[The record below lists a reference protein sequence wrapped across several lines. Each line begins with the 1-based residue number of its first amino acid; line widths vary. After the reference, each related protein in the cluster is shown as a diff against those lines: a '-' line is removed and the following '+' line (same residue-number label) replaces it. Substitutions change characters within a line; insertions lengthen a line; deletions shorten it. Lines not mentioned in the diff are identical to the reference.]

1 MILALD
7 LATNTGACWGE
18 GDDLP
23 CLSSERMPSTGD
35 EVGPFLC
42 AFEDWLRMM
51 LDGVA
56 PGCRIVFEAPVL
68 PRAKINKFTKKLE
81 GGVSL
86 ITTRKLQGLA
96 GVLEM
101 VAHREGLSCH
111 EIQPSEAKLAL
122 AGKGNA
128 KKHEMVAACR
138 AYGLDPKTYTV
149 DGLPASDEADAFGVW
164 LHAVRI
170 LRPEAAARWTPL
182 FGAAA

>member
-7 LATNTGACWGE
+7 LATNTGACWGR

-23 CLSSERMPSTGD
+23 CLGSERMPSTGE

-42 AFEDWLRMM
+42 AFQDWLAML
-51 LDGVA
+51 LDGVC
-56 PGCRIVFEAPVL
+56 PSRIVFEAPVL
-68 PRAKINKFTKKLE
+68 PRPKINKFSKKLE

-101 VAHREGLSCH
+101 VAHREGLACH
-111 EIQPSEAKLAL
+111 EVQPAEAKQAL
-122 AGKGNA
+122 TGKGNA

-138 AYGLDPKTYTV
+138 GYGLEPKTYIV

-164 LHAVRI
+164 LHAIRI
-170 LRPEAAARWTPL
+170 LRPELAARWTPL

>member
-1 MILALD
+1 MLLALD
-7 LATNTGACWGE
+7 LATNTGACWGA

-23 CLSSERMPSTGD
+23 RLASERMPSTGD

-42 AFEDWLRMM
+42 AFEDWIRMM
-51 LDGVA
+51 VDGVQ
-56 PGCRIVFEAPVL
+56 PRRIVFEAPVL
-68 PRAKINKFTKKLE
+68 PRAKINKFTRKLE

-101 VAHREGLSCH
+101 VAHREGLACH
-111 EIQPSEAKLAL
+111 EVQPAEAKKAL
-122 AGKGNA
+122 TGRGGA

-149 DGLPASDEADAFGVW
+149 DGQPASDEADAFGVW
-164 LHAVRI
+164 LHAIRI
-170 LRPEAAARWTPL
+170 TRPELAARWTPL